1 MASMKLN
8 REKREKMKRKGRGT
22 PHGKGRC
29 EASNAIMKA
38 SILPLNTSSR
48 GIQRA

>member
-1 MASMKLN
+1 MVNMKLD
-8 REKREKMKRKGRGT
+8 REKREKMKRKGRST

-38 SILPLNTSSR
+38 SILPLDNGSHDT
-48 GIQRA
+48 QRA